1 MDNLATPIP
10 IKIFHYLNYEK
21 FISYNKIL
29 INKAGIYCFIN
40 TINNKWY
47 IGSAKDLYLRL
58 IVAKHHLANKKS
70 NTALQNAIF
79 KYGLDKFDFCV
90 YLRSMYF
97 TYHSK
102 IVSNKALTDLVTSYI
117 KNYPFDNFYNFM
129 RTAISLEGYK
139 HTYEA
144 KLKMLKRWC
153 FARE

>member
-117 KNYPFDNFYNFM
+117 KNYPFDNFM

-144 KLKMLKRWC
+144 KLKMLKR
-153 FARE
+153 